1 MVLKQTQA
9 DLTVI
14 IPCHNEQ
21 GNLIATFDSIKNQ
34 TVLPK
39 VVYFVDDLSVDNT
52 LKEILSLVREGQR
65 IGLKVVCLQTEKNL
79 FRAGACNKALK
90 FVNTEFVLLMDA
102 GTILDSNALKYAIE
116 TLQNDSTIGI
126 VCSKA
131 GVIKGKGFLHRLQKL
146 DYGTTDLSRMVTR
159 NNILISHGLFSMT
172 RTSIM
177 KQVNYYSDGVLLED
191 YDLTVKIKLLGYKA
205 VYNPQVKAYTK
216 TVTTW
221 KALHKQRFRWYLG
234 GLDVVTKFGYNKV
247 TREDIFNHILYLSF
261 FFLIVLSITFGG
273 STLLS
278 LFNGGSLQW
287 NNFFIIPLV
296 LFIVNYVIVLLS
308 LGYVDKLDKKD
319 IVIRVT
325 LIPEL
330 VYVFFL
336 EVAKWR
342 AYLTKMFSSKRKW

>member
-1 MVLKQTQA
+1 MVLKQTQV

-39 VVYFVDDLSVDNT
+39 VIYFVDDVSTDNT

-65 IGLKVVCLQTEKNL
+65 IGLKVLCLQTEKNL

-90 FVNTEFVLLMDA
+90 FVNTEYVLLMDA
-102 GTILDSNALKYAIE
+102 GTILDSKALECAIE
-116 TLQNDSTIGI
+116 TLEKDSTVGI

-131 GVIKGKGFLHRLQKL
+131 GVIKSKGLLHRLQKL
-146 DYGTTDLSRMVTR
+146 DYGTTDLSRVVTR

-205 VYNPQVKAYTK
+205 VYNSQVKAYTE

-234 GLDVVTKFGYNKV
+234 GLDVVTKFGYNRI
-247 TREDIFNHILYLSF
+247 TREDILNHVLYLSF
-261 FFLIVLSITFGG
+261 FFLIIHSIIFGG
-273 STLLS
+273 STFLS
-278 LFNGGSLQW
+278 LFNGFSFQW
-287 NNFFIIPLV
+287 NNFFLV
-296 LFIVNYVIVLLS
+296 PIMLFTVNYIIILLS
-308 LGYVDKLDKKD
+308 LEYVDNLEKKD
-319 IVIRVT
+319 ILLRVT
-325 LIPEL
+325 LVPEL

-336 EVAKWR
+336 EIAKWR
-342 AYLTKMFSSKRKW
+342 AYLTKVFSSKRKW